1 MRKQGIKD
9 SVAMYGLNF
18 ISRFY
23 SKKRIVFESGPEF
36 SCNTY
41 PVYRYLID
49 NKHIDKDTE
58 IIWVVRDKSRY
69 TDGIPKNHRYIEV
82 RDRFSPLS
90 QKLPYFAC
98 LARAEV
104 LVYSNHLLGKYSDK
118 QYSVCL
124 MHGMPLKR
132 TQEVYSIDDECDIVI
147 STGEIFD
154 DMLISGFGVS
164 RDKLLHSDFPR
175 CEYLFG
181 TKDALSL
188 LGLSGFSKVIIWMP
202 TFRKTGLQRQYDMA
216 VSQTGLPLLGSPDDL
231 KSADKALSLLDIL
244 LLIKPHP
251 VEETHY
257 NCDGCKNIRIVTD
270 EQLRN
275 AGLQTNELLACS
287 DALVT
292 DYSTVYYD
300 YLLTGRPIALSD
312 DDAEEYEKK
321 RGFYCDKIK
330 NLLVGERL
338 SGPDDLIVFAGKVL
352 EGKDDLKE
360 QREEVSKLIHP
371 YYKPGITAEIG
382 ELIYNKL
389 KQ

>member
-9 SVAMYGLNF
+9 GVAMYGLNL
-18 ISRFY
+18 ISRFC

-49 NKHIDKDTE
+49 NKHIDEDTE
-58 IIWVVRDKSRY
+58 IIWVVRDRSRY

-98 LARAEV
+98 LARAKV

-132 TQEVYSIDDECDIVI
+132 TQEVYSIDDECDNVI

-164 RDKLLHSDFPR
+164 RDKLLHTDFPR

-181 TKDALSL
+181 EKDALSL
-188 LGLSGFSKVIIWMP
+188 LGLSGFSKVIVWMP
-202 TFRKTGLQRQYDMA
+202 TFRKTGMQRQYDMT
-216 VSQTGLPLLGSPDDL
+216 VGKTGLPLLGSPDDL
-231 KSADKALSLLDIL
+231 NKADKALSGLDIL

-251 VEETHY
+251 VEETRY
-257 NCDGCKNIRIVTD
+257 DVAGCNNIRIATD

-275 AGLQTNELLACS
+275 AGIQTNELLACS

-300 YLLTGRPIALSD
+300 YLLTGHPIALSAD
-312 DDAEEYEKK
+312 DSEEYENK
-321 RGFYCDKIK
+321 RGFYCDEIK
-330 NLLVGERL
+330 NLLVGEKL
-338 SGPDDLIVFAGKVL
+338 SSSDDLIAFAGKVL
-352 EGKDDLKE
+352 KGEDDLKE
-360 QREEVSKLIHP
+360 KRAQVSKLIHP

-382 ELIYNKL
+382 EMIYNKL

>member
-1 MRKQGIKD
+1 MRKQGVRD
-9 SVAMYGLNF
+9 SVAMYGLNL
-18 ISRFY
+18 ISRLC
-23 SKKRIVFESGPEF
+23 SSNRIVFESGPEF

-41 PVYRYLID
+41 PVYKYLID
-49 NKHIDKDTE
+49 NKHIDEDTE
-58 IIWVVRDKSRY
+58 IIWVVRDSSRY
-69 TDGIPKNHRYIEV
+69 TDGVPKNHRYIQM
-82 RDRFSPLS
+82 RDRFSPMS

-98 LARAEV
+98 LARAKV

-118 QYSVCL
+118 QYSICL

-132 TQEVYSIDDECDIVI
+132 TQEVYRIDNECDNVI

-154 DMLISGFGVS
+154 DMLTEGFGVS
-164 RDKLLHSDFPR
+164 RDKLIHIDFPR

-188 LGLSGFSKVIIWMP
+188 IGLSGFSKVIIWMP
-202 TFRKTGLQRQYDMA
+202 TFRNTGLQRQYDMK
-216 VSQTGLPLLGSPDDL
+216 VGETGLPLLVTADDL
-231 KSADKALSLLDIL
+231 KNTDKSLSDHNIL

-251 VEETHY
+251 VEETRY
-257 NCDGCKNIRIVTD
+257 NIDGCQNIRIVTD
-270 EQLRN
+270 EQLRT

-287 DALVT
+287 DALIT

-312 DDAEEYEKK
+312 DDTEEYEKT
-321 RGFYCDKIK
+321 RGFYCDEIK
-330 NLLVGERL
+330 NLLVGEKL
-338 SGPDDLIVFAGKVL
+338 SCPDDLIAFAENVL
-352 EGKDDLKE
+352 KDKDELKE
-360 QREEVSKLIHP
+360 KREEVSKLIHP